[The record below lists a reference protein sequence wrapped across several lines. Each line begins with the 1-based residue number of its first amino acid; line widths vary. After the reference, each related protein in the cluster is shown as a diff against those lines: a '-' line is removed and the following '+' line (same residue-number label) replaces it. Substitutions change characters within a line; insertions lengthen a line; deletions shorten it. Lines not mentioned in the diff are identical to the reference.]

1 MENIYQNAD
10 ALQKGLILRSGV
22 QLAQLRIELYNVSWL
37 HLKLISVHIAVRLR
51 TTCALLFWRMWPA
64 AADWT
69 LLIDERSF
77 SVSFHAVLS
86 LSNGPAKLQ
95 CCIKPKTV
103 LLP

>member
-64 AADWT
+64 AADWR
-69 LLIDERSF
+69 LLIDERSLTVTTQFMVARYHGQISF
-77 SVSFHAVLS
+77 SFA
-86 LSNGPAKLQ
+86 
-95 CCIKPKTV
+95 
-103 LLP
+103 